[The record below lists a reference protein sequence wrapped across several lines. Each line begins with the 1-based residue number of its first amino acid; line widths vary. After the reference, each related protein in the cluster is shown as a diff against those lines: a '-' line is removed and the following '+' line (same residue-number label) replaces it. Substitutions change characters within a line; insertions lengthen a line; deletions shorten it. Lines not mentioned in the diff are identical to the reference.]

1 MTATV
6 AVLNLVLGA
15 AYCGYGVMTALEM
28 RRDWRSFG
36 FSHFGAAWIAMAFT
50 CGPHH
55 LIHGAHLAFEG
66 REAGRLDLIAVLV
79 GLPAGVAWLSLR
91 VEAFLGGPGDRF
103 IPGTP
108 RWVRALPSGA
118 VAYVGGLVL
127 AAVVVTGGALAVTP
141 LTLANFL
148 LVVIYAEIGRIVLRT
163 QLANRPGMRGWS
175 LSGLCLAVIFP
186 TCALMHAVWIA
197 YASAGVYR
205 DDVHGLVNNWL
216 SVPAGL
222 YFLWVVRRLYRDTL
236 RDWNE
241 GPAVAPAGVPARG

>member
-1 MTATV
+1 MTFAL

-55 LIHGAHLAFEG
+55 LIHGVHLAMEG
-66 REAGRLDLIAVLV
+66 RDGGSLDLVAVLV
-79 GLPAGVAWLSLR
+79 GLPAAVAWLSLR
-91 VEAFLGGPGDRF
+91 VEAFVGGPGDRF

-108 RWVRALPSGA
+108 GWVRMLPA
-118 VAYVGGLVL
+118 AAAAYVVL
-127 AAVVVTGGALAVTP
+127 LAGAAVVTAGSVEVSP
-141 LTLANFL
+141 LTVANLL
-148 LVVIYAEIGRIVLRT
+148 LVLIYMEIGRIVLRT

-186 TCALMHAVWIA
+186 TCALMHAVWIV
-197 YASAGVYR
+197 YASAGVYH
-205 DDVHGLVNNWL
+205 DDVHGLVNDWL

-222 YFLWVVRRLYRDTL
+222 YFLWVVRRLYRDAL

-241 GPAVAPAGVPARG
+241 GPAAAEVAVP